1 MLENKKYRLPILL
14 LSLGILFC
22 IASAIASINST
33 ESWFARSGAILTFVS
48 VVVQFV
54 LSNLRKEELENLFKS
69 NIGLK
74 EKVRKIK
81 QKHPMHNPLSIIT
94 GIIGL
99 AGTLIWGYGDLLF

>member
-1 MLENKKYRLPILL
+1 MLENKKYRHPILL
-14 LSLGILFC
+14 LSFGIIFC
-22 IASAIASINST
+22 IGSVFASINAT

-48 VVVQFV
+48 VVVQF
-54 LSNLRKEELENLFKS
+54 LLTNLRKAEIENLFKS

-81 QKHPMHNPLSIIT
+81 HKHPIHNPLSIIT

-99 AGTLIWGYGDLLF
+99 IGTLIWGYGDLLF